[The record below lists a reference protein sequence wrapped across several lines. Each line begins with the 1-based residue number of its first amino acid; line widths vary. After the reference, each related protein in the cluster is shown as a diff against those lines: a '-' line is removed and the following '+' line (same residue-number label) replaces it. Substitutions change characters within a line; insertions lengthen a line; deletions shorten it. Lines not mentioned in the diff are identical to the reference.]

1 MTSCMNS
8 CNEFSCLYFSEIK
21 FGEKM
26 CLDTLEHKSGN
37 VGLWEC
43 HGEGR
48 NQVFYYK
55 EHISTIC
62 YKHVTLYS
70 VQFIHRVGRYLFTTY
85 ILS

>member
-1 MTSCMNS
+1 MCECSANFYWV
-8 CNEFSCLYFSEIK
+8 FSCLYFREIT

-48 NQVFYYK
+48 NQVFYLK
-55 EHISTIC
+55 DHKIGVPLAI
-62 YKHVTLYS
+62 
-70 VQFIHRVGRYLFTTY
+70 
-85 ILS
+85 